1 MKTEQRKFTKEKG
14 LPAGRQGWEIVSNN
28 NLKDVAQLV
37 FLFGDTS
44 LLKDPQNFNQ
54 VKSFYPNAHI
64 LSGST
69 AGEIIGTQVLDDSLV
84 VTAVNFVN
92 TPLQF
97 AQTKI
102 AKMED
107 SLLTGE
113 TLANAL
119 PKEDLVHVMVFSDG
133 LHVNGTNL
141 VKGLT
146 GKLPKEVAVTG
157 GLVGDQARFKET
169 VVGLDA
175 VAQQDTVA
183 VIGFYGSNIKV
194 GYGSMGG
201 WDPFG
206 PERLVTKSKANV
218 LYGLDGQ
225 SALEL
230 YKKYLGDQE
239 KDLPASGLLF
249 PLNLRLEGRKT
260 GLVRT
265 ILSVSDQEGSMTFA
279 GDIPEGSYVRLMKAN
294 FERLVDGAAG
304 AASMSHEA
312 FGSSSPELAI
322 LISCVG
328 RKLVLKQRVEEE
340 VESVQEKLGQ
350 TTTMTGFY
358 SYGEICPVTPT
369 EKQCEL
375 HNQTMTITTFSE
387 K

>member
-1 MKTEQRKFTKEKG
+1 MKIEQRKWTKEKG
-14 LPAGRQGWEIVSNN
+14 WEIISDK
-28 NLKDVAQLV
+28 NLKDIAQLV

-69 AGEIIGTQVLDDSLV
+69 AGEIIGTQVLDNSLV

-92 TPLQF
+92 TPLEF

-107 SLLTGE
+107 SLIVGE

-119 PKEDLVHVMVFSDG
+119 PQESLVHVMVLSDG
-133 LHVNGTNL
+133 LHVNGTSL

-175 VAQQDTVA
+175 VPAQDTVA
-183 VIGFYGSNIKV
+183 VVGFYGTHIKV

-230 YKKYLGDQE
+230 YKKYLGDQA

-265 ILSVSDQEGSMTFA
+265 ILSVNDQEGSMTFA

-312 FGSSSPELAI
+312 FAGSFPELAI

-340 VESVQEKLGQ
+340 VESVQDKLGQ

>member
-1 MKTEQRKFTKEKG
+1 MTTEQRKWTKEKG
-14 LPAGRQGWEIVSNN
+14 WEIISDSGLKNN
-28 NLKDVAQLV
+28 AQLV
-37 FLFGDTS
+37 FLFGDSS
-44 LLKDPQNFNQ
+44 LLKDPKNFNQ
-54 VKSFYPNAHI
+54 IKDFYPNAHI

-69 AGEIIGTQVLDDSLV
+69 AGEIIETQVLDNSLV
-84 VTAVNFVN
+84 VTAINFTN

-102 AKMED
+102 QKMED
-107 SLLTGE
+107 SQLVGE

-119 PKEDLVHVMVFSDG
+119 PKEGLTHVMVFSDG

-157 GLVGDQARFKET
+157 GLVGDQDRFKET
-169 VVGLDA
+169 FVGLDGIPE
-175 VAQQDTVA
+175 QNNIA
-183 VIGFYGSNIKV
+183 VIGFYGSRIKI

-206 PERLVTKSKANV
+206 TERLVTKSKDNV
-218 LYGLDGQ
+218 LYELDGQ

-230 YKKYLGDQE
+230 YKKYLGDQASG
-239 KDLPASGLLF
+239 LPASGLLF
-249 PLNLRLEGRKT
+249 PLSLRLEGLTT

-265 ILSVSDQEGSMTFA
+265 ILAVNEKEGSMTFA
-279 GDIPEGSYVRLMKAN
+279 GDIPEKSYVRLMKAN

-312 FGSSSPELAI
+312 FVGSSPELAI

-340 VESVQEKLGQ
+340 VESVRDKLG
-350 TTTMTGFY
+350 TETAITGFY
-358 SYGEICPVTPT
+358 SYGEICPVAPA

-387 K
+387 N

>member
-14 LPAGRQGWEIVSNN
+14 WEIISDN
-28 NLKDVAQLV
+28 NLKDIAQLV
-37 FLFGDTS
+37 FVFGDTS
-44 LLKDPQNFNQ
+44 LLKDPKNFNE

-69 AGEIIGTQVLDDSLV
+69 AGEIIGAQVLDNSMV
-84 VTAVNFVN
+84 VTAVNFTN

-107 SLLTGE
+107 SLLVGE
-113 TLANAL
+113 ALANAL
-119 PKEDLVHVMVFSDG
+119 PKEGLVHVMVLSDG
-133 LHVNGTNL
+133 LHVNGTSL

-169 VVGLDA
+169 VVGLDGVPAQDIIA
-175 VAQQDTVA
+175 VV
-183 VIGFYGSNIKV
+183 GFYGTHIKV

-218 LYGLDGQ
+218 LYELDGQ

-230 YKKYLGDQE
+230 YKKYLGDQA

-265 ILSVSDQEGSMTFA
+265 ILSVSDEEGSMTFA

-340 VESVQEKLGQ
+340 VESVQDKLGQ
-350 TTTMTGFY
+350 TATMTGFY
-358 SYGEICPVTPT
+358 SYGEICPVTPA

-387 K
+387 S

>member
-1 MKTEQRKFTKEKG
+1 MTIEQRKWTKEKG
-14 LPAGRQGWEIVSNN
+14 WEIISNN
-28 NLKDVAQLV
+28 NLKDSAQLV

-44 LLKDPQNFNQ
+44 LLKDPQNFDQ
-54 VKSFYPNAHI
+54 IKSFYPNAHI

-69 AGEIIGTQVLDDSLV
+69 AGEIIGTQVLDNSLV

-92 TPLQF
+92 TTLQV

-107 SLLTGE
+107 SLLVGE

-119 PKEDLVHVMVFSDG
+119 PKEGLVHVMVFSDG

-169 VVGLDA
+169 VVGLDS
-175 VAQQDTVA
+175 VPTQDMVA
-183 VIGFYGSNIKV
+183 VVGFYGNNIKV

-218 LYGLDGQ
+218 LYELDGQ

-230 YKKYLGDQE
+230 YKKYLGDQASG
-239 KDLPASGLLF
+239 LPASGLLF
-249 PLNLRLEGRKT
+249 PLNLRLEGRKA

-265 ILSVSDQEGSMTFA
+265 ILSVNDQEGSMTFA

-312 FGSSSPELAI
+312 FAGSSPELAI

-340 VESVQEKLGQ
+340 VESVQDKLGQ
-350 TTTMTGFY
+350 TTVMTGFY